1 MSKNTIRTHGNPI
14 SGQKDGKKAH
24 TDLTPSYLSSKKIEL
39 LGKVVV
45 AGRLNHVRRQIFHAA
60 LAM

>member
-45 AGRLNHVRRQIFHAA
+45 AGR
-60 LAM
+60 